1 MPFSPK
7 IVRLILVAPL
17 VLCLVFIGCGGE
29 PRPDGLPP
37 LHPTVVQFTQ
47 GGEPI
52 EGASVQL
59 VSETDGRWP
68 VGGATDASGSV
79 TLQTYGRY
87 PGVPEGRYKV
97 LVLKT
102 ERERVGP
109 EPQSMF
115 EPRIENV
122 YDLVDPIYSTP
133 ETTPLTVEVQSGRN
147 SLGPFDLG
155 ERIRRP
161 ARQPGT

>member
-1 MPFSPK
+1 MPLFSK
-7 IVRLILVAPL
+7 ISRLILV
-17 VLCLVFIGCGGE
+17 CSLVFCLAFVGCGGE
-29 PRPDGLPP
+29 PRPDGFPP
-37 LHPTVVQFTQ
+37 LHPTVIQFTQ

-68 VGGATDASGSV
+68 VGGTTNASGSI

-97 LVLKT
+97 LVSKV
-102 ERERVGP
+102 ERERIGP

-115 EPRIENV
+115 ESVVENV
-122 YDLVDPIYSTP
+122 YDLIDAVYSTP
-133 ETTPLTVEVQSGRN
+133 ATTPLTVEVQSGRN

-155 ERIRRP
+155 ERIRQPIR
-161 ARQPGT
+161 RPGT